1 MHTIEESA
9 LKIIIF
15 IFLIDRDPMHSV
27 ESIVQQYFSMD
38 EKQSCNFLKN
48 NFSSQSSIQITL
60 KNYLKYLKITFSLV
74 FVGRLRLKVA
84 LIEWPRLKLLLQ
96 Q

>member
-15 IFLIDRDPMHSV
+15 IFLIDRDPMQLM
-27 ESIVQQYFSMD
+27 ESIAQQYFSMD
-38 EKQSCNFLKN
+38 EKQSNFLKN

-84 LIEWPRLKLLLQ
+84 LIE
-96 Q
+96 

>member
-15 IFLIDRDPMHSV
+15 IFLIDRDPMQSM
-27 ESIVQQYFSMD
+27 ESIAQQYFSMD
-38 EKQSCNFLKN
+38 EKQSNFLKN

-60 KNYLKYLKITFSLV
+60 KNYLNYLKFTFSLV

-84 LIEWPRLKLLLQ
+84 LIE
-96 Q
+96 